1 MWIKKEKRDKL
12 LESNQKTLNVD
23 HYYMQ
28 SKKRIDVQE
37 ERNALGNTYLTL
49 IDLNKFILMNVIPH
63 LLKELSV

>member
-1 MWIKKEKRDKL
+1 MWIKKKKRDKL

-28 SKKRIDVQE
+28 SKKKIDVQE
-37 ERNALGNTYLTL
+37 ERNALGNTHLTL
-49 IDLNKFILMNVIPH
+49 INLNKFILMNVIPY